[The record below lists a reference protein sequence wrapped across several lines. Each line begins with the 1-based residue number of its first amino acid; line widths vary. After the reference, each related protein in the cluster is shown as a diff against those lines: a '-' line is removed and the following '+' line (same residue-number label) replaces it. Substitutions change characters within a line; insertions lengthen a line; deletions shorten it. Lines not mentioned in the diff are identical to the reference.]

1 MLKKHINAIESVQR
15 SYTKRIIGMGDL
27 DYSSRLKELKLPS
40 LEYRRFRGDLIEMY
54 KICNNVY
61 DPKTVKSLFEFVEPD
76 NRTRGHCLKVKKRR
90 TNTKKFQHFFT
101 NRIVNVWNGLPEQC
115 VCAKS
120 LNVFKN
126 FIDAYFKDIMYNIN
140 LDIY

>member
-1 MLKKHINAIESVQR
+1 
-15 SYTKRIIGMGDL
+15 MGWGNL

-76 NRTRGHCLKVKKRR
+76 NRTRGHCFKVKKRR
-90 TNTKKFQHFFT
+90 TNTKKFQHYFT
-101 NRIVNVWNGLPEQC
+101 NRIVNVWNGLPEQF